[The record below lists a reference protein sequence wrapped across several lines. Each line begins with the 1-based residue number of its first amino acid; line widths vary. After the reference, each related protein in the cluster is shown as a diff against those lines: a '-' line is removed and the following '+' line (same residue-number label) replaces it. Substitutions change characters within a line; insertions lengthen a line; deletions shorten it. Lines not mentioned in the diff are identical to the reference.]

1 MMVGLV
7 KLIGMVILAAGV
19 VSLMKPDLIKKAIR
33 FWMAENHL
41 YMGALLSILIGIIF
55 LIAASRCVI
64 TWIVVIFGVLSMAK
78 GLLLFI
84 LGRPK
89 IISLLEDFIKKPAKT
104 LRGLAMI
111 ACVLGI
117 ILIWAA

>member
-1 MMVGLV
+1 
-7 KLIGMVILAAGV
+7 
-19 VSLMKPDLIKKAIR
+19 
-33 FWMAENHL
+33 
-41 YMGALLSILIGIIF
+41 MGALLSILIGIIF

>member
-64 TWIVVIFGVLSMAK
+64 TWIVVIFGVLSMVK

>member
-33 FWMAENHL
+33 FWMAENQL

-64 TWIVVIFGVLSMAK
+64 TWIVVIFGVLSMVK